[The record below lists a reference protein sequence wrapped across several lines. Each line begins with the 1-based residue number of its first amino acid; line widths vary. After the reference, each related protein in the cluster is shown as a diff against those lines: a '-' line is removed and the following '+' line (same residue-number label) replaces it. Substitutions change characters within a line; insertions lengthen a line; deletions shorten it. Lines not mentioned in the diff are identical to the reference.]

1 MRGSKLTYRP
11 LMEIVND
18 ALNDVGETMHRQ
30 FQFLRWAEKYAEE
43 IHFDFNKD
51 IRTIRV
57 NWKPWLAIQLPD
69 DAIDWISVGIE
80 NGSDVMTFVKDDN
93 IALYFDKDP
102 NNNNQKLPNPQ
113 PTYMQ
118 DITQL
123 PTQADYMFPYLNLTP
138 LGEDP
143 GKLYGLVV
151 KDNGL
156 GYFTENRNKDVS
168 ELQFAGT
175 FLNINLQKPV
185 YLMYL
190 SNIWDPKKETLIHP
204 FQAEYI
210 VAGILKEYYHHSKT
224 ASVSQKEDSKE
235 EFRRQTLKIMDRN
248 WDLRLEDIY
257 QWLFYQG
264 YQMTPKI
271 P

>member
-1 MRGSKLTYRP
+1 MRGSKSQYR
-11 LMEIVND
+11 LLSEVAND
-18 ALNDVGETMHRQ
+18 ALDDVGEGMHRQ
-30 FQFLRWAEKYAEE
+30 YQFIRWAMKYAEE
-43 IHFDFNKD
+43 LHVDFNRD

-57 NWKPWLAIQLPD
+57 NWKSWQAIELPSD
-69 DAIDWISVGIE
+69 CWDWILVGVQ
-80 NGSDVMTFVKDDN
+80 NGQDIMTFVKDDN

-102 NNNNQKLPNPQ
+102 NNNNQKLPNKQ
-113 PTYMQ
+113 PTYLQ

-123 PTQADYMFPYLNLTP
+123 PTMADYMFPYLNLTP
-138 LGEDP
+138 WGEDP

-168 ELQFAGT
+168 ELQFSGP
-175 FLNINLQKPV
+175 FLNINMDKPV

-190 SNIWDPKKETLIHP
+190 STIWDPKEETLIHP

-224 ASVSQKEDSKE
+224 ASIAQKEESKA
-235 EFRRQTLKIMDRN
+235 EFERQTLKVMDRN